1 LLGTLGHGENL
12 GSGHEAL
19 FLEAGIVMCALGA
32 VAAVFA
38 ATTGLHT
45 QQRAQLDFVLRP
57 EFQKHA
63 AALLNQVKKGTVI
76 DLLEFF

>member
-1 LLGTLGHGENL
+1 
-12 GSGHEAL
+12 
-19 FLEAGIVMCALGA
+19 MRALGA

-38 ATTGLHT
+38 ATARLH
-45 QQRAQLDFVLRP
+45 AEKSAKLNFVFWP

-63 AALLNQVKKGTVI
+63 AAFLDQIKEGTVV